1 MMNKRGFGATELEV
15 SPFCLGTYT
24 LSGAWGPLS
33 ERDADLVRHAFD
45 RGVNF
50 FDTAFAYGGGVA
62 EEILGK
68 GLGELIRS
76 RRDDVVIVTKGGLA
90 MARKSDGGVAFNRD
104 ASPNHLRLNLLNS
117 LERLRTDHVDVFLI
131 HWFDPNTPIEESALA
146 LKGFVDEGLVRYIGV
161 SNYTLEQMQTFR
173 SVAQLD
179 VVQVPYNLFAQYTED
194 IILPYCSDNDIAVMG
209 YAAVAQGYLT
219 DRLIESPTFGDD
231 DWRSRSP
238 EFTGS
243 AFVSRLDAAREIR
256 VLAEDIGCSLAQ
268 FAIAWTLAHSA
279 NVIPVVGTRNVE
291 HLAGNLDAFD
301 VRLSPEIV
309 DRAREIGRR
318 VPPID
323 YSKVAPV

>member
-1 MMNKRGFGATELEV
+1 MMDRRSFGATDLEV

-33 ERDADLVRHAFD
+33 EREGDLVRQAFD

-62 EEILGK
+62 EEVLGK

-76 RRDDVVIVTKGGLA
+76 RRDEVAIVTKGGLA
-90 MARKSDGGVAFNRD
+90 MARRSDGAVAFNRD
-104 ASPNHLRLNLLNS
+104 ATPEHLRLNLLNS
-117 LERLRTDHVDVFLI
+117 LERLRTDYVDVFLI
-131 HWFDPNTPIEESALA
+131 HWYDPDAPIEDSALA

-173 SVAQLD
+173 SVAPID
-179 VVQVPYNLFAQYTED
+179 VAQVPYNLFAQYTED
-194 IILPYCSDNDIAVMG
+194 VILPYCSNNDIAVMG

-219 DRLIESPTFGDD
+219 DQLIQSPTFDD
-231 DWRSRSP
+231 EDWRSRSP
-238 EFTGS
+238 EFTGVPF
-243 AFVSRLDAAREIR
+243 ASRLAAAREIGD
-256 VLAEDIGCSLAQ
+256 LAEGLGCSLAQ
-268 FAIAWTLAHSA
+268 FAIAWTLAHPA
-279 NVIPVVGTRNVE
+279 KVVPVVGTRSSE
-291 HLAGNLDAFD
+291 HLDNNLDAFD
-301 VRLSPEIV
+301 VELSPEIV